1 MSSRSYAGR
10 HAAPGRHRAQ
20 RVYSRRLP
28 RALSPQFVLPSAA
41 AAALVLATT
50 GASVAGSA
58 PVALQTTPV
67 DLALAKSQVSE
78 SRDDTAAL
86 AERRSAT
93 TDQEAL
99 LQGRQQ
105 EAERVAREKERQALA
120 EKKAAEAKKKAEEE
134 ARQAAQRWVAP
145 IGKYKYTSGFGGRW
159 GRLHAGADL
168 AAPIGTP
175 LYAVSSGT
183 VIKAADTGS
192 CGNNVWIEQWD
203 GSVSRYCHMD
213 YMSVSVGQRVAPG
226 EKIGGTGNTGRS
238 FGPHV
243 HFEIRTRGE
252 NSEPVDPVAW
262 LRSKGIGI

>member
-1 MSSRSYAGR
+1 M
-10 HAAPGRHRAQ
+10 
-20 RVYSRRLP
+20 
-28 RALSPQFVLPSAA
+28 
-41 AAALVLATT
+41 LATT

-58 PVALQTTPV
+58 PVKLQTTPV

-105 EAERVAREKERQALA
+105 EAERVAREAERLALEKKKA
-120 EKKAAEAKKKAEEE
+120 EEAAKAAEAAAEEAKRKAEEE

-238 FGPHV
+238 YGPHV

-262 LRSKGIGI
+262 LGSKGIGL